1 MKELGLTT
9 LYILLPLGIVIFSET
24 AKIIKQVR
32 PIILCYIVGIL
43 IGNSGLLPAGSRQ
56 VLDTISTATVALS
69 IPLMLFSLDLTQWRE
84 LTGKAGLSMFFAFI
98 AILIS
103 STLCFLLFRGI
114 VEEGAKM
121 AGLVVGVYTG
131 GTPNMAAIQR
141 ALQINSETY
150 LAVHTADV
158 AVGGIYLLILMT
170 FGKRVFRAILPAY
183 RDNYTARTEIET
195 LSLQSMKQMVKQ
207 RAFPSILKSFGL
219 AVLVVALGAGASL
232 LIPGEASTVVAI
244 LGITTIAIA
253 LSFIPRV
260 RKLAYSFQTGEYII
274 LIFCTVVGSMADFSL
289 LVNILPTILG
299 YVTVAVLISIT
310 IHVLLCRIFSVDAD
324 TMIITS
330 TSAIFSPPFVSAV
343 AVAIGNRNIIFAGI
357 TTGIIGYAAGN
368 YLGVLLA
375 NLLRLL

>member
-141 ALQINSETY
+141 ALQVNSETY

-170 FGKRVFRAILPAY
+170 FGKRVFRAILPVY

>member
-9 LYILLPLGIVIFSET
+9 FYILLPLGVVIFSET
-24 AKIIKQVR
+24 ARIVKKIR

-43 IGNSGLLPAGSRQ
+43 IGNSGLLPAGSHE
-56 VLDTISTATVALS
+56 VLDIISTATVALS

-114 VEEGAKM
+114 VEEGAEM
-121 AGLVVGVYTG
+121 AGLLVGVYTG

-141 ALQINSETY
+141 ALQVPSETY
-150 LAVHTADV
+150 LAVHTSDV
-158 AVGGIYLLILMT
+158 AVGGVYLLILMT
-170 FGKRVFRAILPAY
+170 FGKRIIRAILPAY
-183 RDNYTARTEIET
+183 RDNYTRKTEIET
-195 LSLQSMKQMVKQ
+195 LSLDSMKKIVKQ
-207 RAFPSILKSFGL
+207 RAFPSILTSFGL
-219 AVLVVALGAGASL
+219 AILVVALGAGVSL
-232 LIPGEASTVVAI
+232 LVPGEASTVVAI
-244 LGITTIAIA
+244 LGITTVAIA
-253 LSFIPRV
+253 LSFIPKV
-260 RKLAYSFQTGEYII
+260 RRLKYSFQTGEYII

-289 LVNILPTILG
+289 LINILPTILG
-299 YVTVAVLISIT
+299 YVTVAVVVSIT
-310 IHVLLCRIFSVDAD
+310 IHIILCRIFSVDAD

-375 NLLRLL
+375 NLLRLF

>member
-1 MKELGLTT
+1 VKELGLTT

-141 ALQINSETY
+141 ALQVNSETY

-170 FGKRVFRAILPAY
+170 FGKRVFRAILPVY